1 MVIYFK
7 VAHHIY
13 IGLYHMHTCSIRSG
27 GVVYEVIEEP
37 QEPQEQAPQ
46 QEICEHPAQG
56 PVHPSTE
63 QQPEGKP
70 RCMSYYFKL

>member
-13 IGLYHMHTCSIRSG
+13 IILYHMHTCSIRSG
-27 GVVYEVIEEP
+27 GVVYEMIAEP
-37 QEPQEQAPQ
+37 HEPQEQAPQ

-56 PVHPSTE
+56 LVHPSTE
-63 QQPEGKP
+63 LQPEGKP